1 MGERRHGKATRGG
14 LDDSSRILIGGVVEA
29 LAGIHRAKQAQREET
44 ERRPRRGAPDE
55 EAPSVTIDDD
65 ATASSFFFDLARL
78 QLRMLDE
85 ALKLQRRHA
94 DFLFRRYQR
103 TRAQPAADGGG
114 GGTGLLVL
122 KGALPAESSAAAAH
136 DASAA
141 FVIENR
147 SARSVRVAL
156 RLLELRSRDGRPP
169 FVPRA
174 RFEPGCALDLGPD
187 QELPV
192 KLVLTLDRSHYKPG
206 HRYRGSVE
214 ILMSG
219 RARQTLAVR
228 VDVAHEAGPEG
239 GAR

>member
-94 DFLFRRYQR
+94 DFLFRRSQR
-103 TRAQPAADGGG
+103 TRAQPAADGGSA
-114 GGTGLLVL
+114 GLLVL
-122 KGALPAESSAAAAH
+122 KGALPAKSSAAAAH
-136 DASAA
+136 DASAV

-147 SARSVRVAL
+147 SAKSVRVAL
-156 RLLELRSRDGRPP
+156 RLLELRSRNGRPP

-174 RFEPGCALDLGPD
+174 KFEPGCALDLGPD

-192 KLVLTLDRSHYKPG
+192 KLVLALDRSHYKPG

-239 GAR
+239 STR